1 MKLTAGDLFVLFNR
15 ASQAA
20 GLSGY
25 AGTFTQQSNAT
36 QKTFEHFKIHI
47 EAYWPK
53 DAVPFTSNNI
63 DNYISSLC
71 NQLDEKERQKLYNHL
86 YALGHRIGR

>member
-15 ASQAA
+15 ASQVA

-36 QKTFEHFKIHI
+36 QKTFEHFKIQL

-53 DAVPFTSNNI
+53 DAVSFDGKDF
-63 DNYISSLC
+63 DNYMVRLADSLDQ
-71 NQLDEKERQKLYNHL
+71 NQKQKFYNYL
-86 YALGHRIGR
+86 NALGIRLR